1 MKNAIELIR
10 VSTEQQAGDDRAG
23 IPAQRETNRRTAL
36 VYGLTIVRTIEIVN
50 VSGASVLG
58 SPEMQDLLM
67 LIKSPDIHGVV
78 TKEFSRLFRPDNYN
92 DYWLLQQFSETQTL
106 LYLPDGPI
114 DLSSKSGGLLGTIR
128 AAIAGMERREIIDRM
143 RDAKESMRRMG
154 KHPGGDS
161 SLPFGVGYSKERG
174 WYFTAEA
181 EKVKQA
187 FSLFLSGET
196 SYTRIG
202 SQLNISRTNVRFILE
217 NSVYTGVRAY
227 EKKRDPAPSAYV
239 SRPDGRQGY
248 RKKIERSPDEVIR
261 VRVLESLI
269 SEEEFARAQQF
280 INLKR
285 QKHWRSREDATHRY
299 TYNGFLICED
309 CGSLIYTHTAKEQ
322 FYQCKSMHP
331 RERRKRAL
339 IGLERCENRY
349 MLRKKLE
356 PKLDLLLG
364 KKLREPS
371 FLRRVVEQYTEQLE
385 ITSNPHV
392 KDESGLRS
400 KIEMLSGKR
409 QRVLETFY
417 EGVIG
422 KEERDRRI
430 GDIDRET
437 KVFQGLLIEVAPPV
451 RSRSLDEIQV
461 ALEPLA
467 EWEFL
472 DRHDK
477 RSLLQVI
484 CPEISV
490 FRYTVNS
497 LKINLGAGSS
507 GSYEDSRSKTAPS
520 RFRAPRLRSRFPRGS
535 CWLPP

>member
-23 IPAQRETNRRTAL
+23 IPAQHEANRRTAL
-36 VYGLTIVRTIEIVN
+36 AFGLSIVRTIEIVD
-50 VSGASVLG
+50 VSGASVLS
-58 SPEMQDLLM
+58 SPEMQDLLRLM
-67 LIKSPDIHGVV
+67 ESPHIHGVV
-78 TKEFSRLFRPDNYN
+78 TKEFSRLIRPEKFT
-92 DYWLLQQFSETQTL
+92 DYALLQQFIDTNTL

-114 DLSSKSGGLLGTIR
+114 DLASKSGRLLGTIR

-143 RDAKESMRRMG
+143 QDAKESMRRAG

-161 SLPFGVGYSKERG
+161 SLPFGVGYSKDRG
-174 WYFTAEA
+174 WHYTADA

-196 SYTRIG
+196 SYTHISNR
-202 SQLNISRTNVRFILE
+202 LNIPRTNVRFILE
-217 NSVYTGVRAY
+217 NPVYTGVRTY
-227 EKKRDPAPSAYV
+227 KEKRNPSPQAYV

-248 RKKIERSPDEVIR
+248 RKKMRRSPDEVIR
-261 VRVLESLI
+261 VRVLDSLI
-269 SEEEFARAQQF
+269 TEEDFARVQQF

-285 QKHWRSREDATHRY
+285 QKHWRSREDTPQRY

-309 CGSLIYTHTAKEQ
+309 CGSLIYTHTAKDE

-364 KKLREPS
+364 EKLRES
-371 FLRRVVEQYTEQLE
+371 TFLRRIVEQYNEQNVIHPNPSVMNERELTAKLE
-385 ITSNPHV
+385 VLAS
-392 KDESGLRS
+392 
-400 KIEMLSGKR
+400 KR
-409 QRVLETFY
+409 QRVLETFF
-417 EGVIG
+417 EGVIS

-430 GDIDRET
+430 TEIERET
-437 KVFQGLLIEVAPPV
+437 KVFQDLVMEVVSPV
-451 RSRSLDEIQV
+451 QSRSFDDIKA

-472 DRHDK
+472 EREDK
-477 RSLLQVI
+477 RSLLQAI

-490 FRYTVNS
+490 FRYTIKS
-497 LKINLGAGSS
+497 LTVNLGAEPAGGNEVSHLRTA
-507 GSYEDSRSKTAPS
+507 RSP
-520 RFRAPRLRSRFPRGS
+520 FRAPRLR
-535 CWLPP
+535 